1 MLLHVAWFHPL
12 ADKFVF
18 SYFGN
23 GFGPFA
29 LVYGDFLT
37 NQFNGFSFIRFIGK
51 EMPQNPR
58 LVSGVKSCDADVP
71 SCCHRCNMR
80 PSSQRSIGCL
90 FKLTYYPVLTL
101 SGRFST

>member
-23 GFGPFA
+23 GFGPLA

-51 EMPQNPR
+51 EMAELKVVTRTFHPAAI
-58 LVSGVKSCDADVP
+58 VVI
-71 SCCHRCNMR
+71 MR
-80 PSSQRSIGCL
+80 PSSQRSTGRKGRLIQTDPLPDLATGAVAGQL
-90 FKLTYYPVLTL
+90 VL
-101 SGRFST
+101 